1 MSPSAPPPPDDLLQA
16 AERAYTGLPI
26 TLEKPTAEEAET
38 GVRRFSY
45 VQGDKIV
52 SGHVQIDGNDAT
64 VTRLEIRPASPQAAV
79 TSSMIIS
86 VRIGE
91 ITASLRTLLAL
102 DRAKREGSAAFS
114 YSPANAPAAKSV
126 ERPRR
131 GGRPSVTDSML
142 RWVAEAYLLETADGK
157 PHPVARIA
165 EKIGRPE
172 ETVRTWL
179 ARARRE
185 GWLSPG
191 VRGRAGGEPG
201 PKLIA
206 ETLNRTQKAM
216 DRMQQLL
223 DRDDQTP
230 EPPKGPQRISI
241 PGHFDEE
248 YMRQQGVID

>member
-1 MSPSAPPPPDDLLQA
+1 MSPSAPPPDDLVRA

-26 TLEKPTAEEAET
+26 TLEEPAAEGAKS
-38 GVRRFSY
+38 GGRRFSY
-45 VQGDKIV
+45 EQDDKIV
-52 SGHVQIDGNDAT
+52 SGHVRVDGNDVT

-79 TSSMIIS
+79 TSSMVLS

-102 DRAKREGSAAFS
+102 DRAKREGVAAFS
-114 YSPANAPAAKSV
+114 YSPANAPAVKSA

-131 GGRPSVTDSML
+131 GGRPPVTDSML
-142 RWVAEAYLLETADGK
+142 RWVAEAYLLETEEGK

-165 EKIGRPE
+165 EKVGRPE

-216 DRMQQLL
+216 DQMQELL
-223 DRDDQTP
+223 DRDDQTA
-230 EPPKGPQRISI
+230 EPTKGPRRISI

-248 YMRQQGVID
+248 YMRQQGVIG